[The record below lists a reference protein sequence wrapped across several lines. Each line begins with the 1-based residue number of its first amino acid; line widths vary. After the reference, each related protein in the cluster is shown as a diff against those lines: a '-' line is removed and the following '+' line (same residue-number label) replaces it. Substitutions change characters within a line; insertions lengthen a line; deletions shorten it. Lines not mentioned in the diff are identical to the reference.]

1 MILKP
6 KISSLTKADGP
17 RFAILSSLSNILS
30 NEYVGTEEH
39 LRITGERGRLADSRD
54 CGLVMIFVLGI
65 RPLPLSGDW
74 TVANI
79 RRENADVVAKM
90 LE

>member
-1 MILKP
+1 
-6 KISSLTKADGP
+6 
-17 RFAILSSLSNILS
+17 
-30 NEYVGTEEH
+30 
-39 LRITGERGRLADSRD
+39 
-54 CGLVMIFVLGI
+54 MIFVLGI